1 MHRFVVILTGL
12 LVFAYGSVVLAEEA
26 QEKDFLEAA
35 IYGGLSAPVGGINN
49 WQDTLK
55 AKSGFN
61 VGFDIGYFMT
71 ANFVLGLTFSYH
83 QFKIDA
89 TNEARLMNHRLYNP
103 AVYAK
108 YYFFSA
114 SKFAP
119 YLRGQAGVDNPKFA
133 TEVLDGSQWKFR
145 ELSYDPAF
153 AISGG
158 GGLFYYTSDVSGF
171 YLEANLH
178 HAFAK
183 SVSGTYQNKPYTFG
197 SSSTVLDLHAGLAM
211 YFGSGK

>member
-1 MHRFVVILTGL
+1 MHRFAVILTGL
-12 LVFAYGSVVLAEEA
+12 LVFAYGSVVLAEDT

-35 IYGGLSAPVGGINN
+35 IYGGLSAPIGGINN

-55 AKSGFN
+55 AKSGFK

-71 ANFVLGLTFSYH
+71 AKFVLGLTFSYH

-89 TNEARLMNHRLYNP
+89 ANDAQFMHHRLYNP

-119 YLRGQAGVDNPKFA
+119 YIRGQAGVDNPKFA
-133 TEVLDGSQWKFR
+133 TEVLDGGVSKFR
-145 ELSYDPAF
+145 ELSYGPSF
-153 AISGG
+153 AIGGG

-183 SVSGTYQNKPYTFG
+183 TASATYQSKAYTFG
-197 SSSTVLDLHAGLAM
+197 SSSTVLDLHAGVAM